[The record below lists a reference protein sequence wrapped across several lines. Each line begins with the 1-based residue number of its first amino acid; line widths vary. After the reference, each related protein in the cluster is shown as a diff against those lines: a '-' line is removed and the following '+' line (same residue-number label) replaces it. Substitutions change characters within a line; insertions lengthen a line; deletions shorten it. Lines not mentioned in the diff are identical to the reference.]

1 MDADA
6 SILFLYIPLHFVH
19 PLLMYKGGIHLQIKS
34 LSWQTR
40 RKLRWFW
47 ESFFVSAMFLLF
59 LTAFFYVASGQESSI
74 KQPVLS
80 VSISSSEKISQE
92 KEKRPNQDPDVFSM
106 SFLGWNWKISASEFL
121 EISDKAS
128 RIYHNYGILI
138 PARYRAPA
146 EGLWLLWQLAS

>member
-1 MDADA
+1 
-6 SILFLYIPLHFVH
+6 
-19 PLLMYKGGIHLQIKS
+19 
-34 LSWQTR
+34 
-40 RKLRWFW
+40 
-47 ESFFVSAMFLLF
+47 
-59 LTAFFYVASGQESSI
+59 
-74 KQPVLS
+74 
-80 VSISSSEKISQE
+80 VSISSSEKVSQE

>member
-1 MDADA
+1 M
-6 SILFLYIPLHFVH
+6 
-19 PLLMYKGGIHLQIKS
+19 QIKS

-74 KQPVLS
+74 QQPVLS
-80 VSISSSEKISQE
+80 MSISSSEKVSQE
-92 KEKRPNQDPDVFSM
+92 KEKRPNQDPDVFSI

-121 EISDKAS
+121 EITDKAS

-146 EGLWLLWQLAS
+146 EGLWLLWQLTS

>member
-1 MDADA
+1 M
-6 SILFLYIPLHFVH
+6 
-19 PLLMYKGGIHLQIKS
+19 QIKS

-47 ESFFVSAMFLLF
+47 ESFFISAMFLLF
-59 LTAFFYVASGQESSI
+59 LTAFFYVASGQ
-74 KQPVLS
+74 